1 MISLDC
7 AQKIYGV
14 AINKLTM
21 KIDFKKTIILRK
33 KMSKKRDS
41 FDITEPNLPGAS
53 DWVKKRLRTGDT
65 YLIDPQ

>member
-1 MISLDC
+1 
-7 AQKIYGV
+7 
-14 AINKLTM
+14 M